1 MQVKN
6 LIINNKTYKI
16 HIKFFDQYE
25 CTCTSQNKYQLFIE
39 KVQFFFPVTSE
50 IIYIFISVLIYGN
63 YE

>member
-25 CTCTSQNKYQLFIE
+25 CTCTFQNKYQLFIE
-39 KVQFFFPVTSE
+39 KVQFFFQ
-50 IIYIFISVLIYGN
+50 LLQK
-63 YE
+63 